1 MLTNLYKKR
10 YPGLLGPSIN
20 KLTAG
25 QLLGG
30 ERVYRNPRNSPAAR
44 ARISINSLAPS
55 ELSSCFVYRS
65 RVQINQDIFIEG
77 GGTVQGLAVLVQ
89 YVKNMK
95 IMRGET

>member
-30 ERVYRNPRNSPAAR
+30 EKVSQNPRTRLAAR
-44 ARISINSLAPS
+44 ARIWRHVLPPR
-55 ELSSCFVYRS
+55 SCPAVS
-65 RVQINQDIFIEG
+65 FIDLG
-77 GGTVQGLAVLVQ
+77 S
-89 YVKNMK
+89 K
-95 IMRGET
+95 